1 MIIIHEHL
9 CLIRR
14 SIFKT
19 MKAREYGRGIQGGA
33 VVKNLPDNTGDR
45 RDRCE
50 FNPYV
55 RKIPWNRKWQP
66 SPVFLPGKFQGQ
78 RSLEGYSPWGC
89 KESDMTEGLR
99 THTEYEKYSV

>member
-1 MIIIHEHL
+1 M
-9 CLIRR
+9 
-14 SIFKT
+14 
-19 MKAREYGRGIQGGA
+19 
-33 VVKNLPDNTGDR
+33 VKNLPDNTGDR
-45 RDRCE
+45 RDRRE

-78 RSLEGYSPWGC
+78 RSLEGYSPWGR

-99 THTEYEKYSV
+99 TPTEYEKYSV